1 MNKNILSRPR
11 TLIAGILVMLTL
23 VISPL
28 AMAGTP
34 NCNGN
39 GNGSQNIV
47 VHLKRQIEDLQGA
60 ITGVRLATLMQSK
73 GCNVTVFLTLGG
85 VRIADDRMPQN
96 LAFGVNTMAPTLQM
110 AVSAFQGVGGKV
122 TVCPACAEE
131 IGLEE
136 DDLIPG
142 AEIIGPDAIAELF
155 MAADKILDF

>member
-11 TLIAGILVMLTL
+11 TLFAGLLVMLTMI
-23 VISPL
+23 VSPL
-28 AMAGTP
+28 AMAD

-39 GNGSQNIV
+39 NGSQNIV

-85 VRIADDRMPQN
+85 VRIADDRMPQA
-96 LAFGVNTMAPTLQM
+96 LAFGVNTMAPTLQQ
-110 AVSAFQGVGGKV
+110 AVSAFQGLGG
-122 TVCPACAEE
+122 TIAVCPACAEE

-142 AEIIGPDAIAELF
+142 AEIIGPDAIADLF
-155 MAADKILDF
+155 MDADKILDF